1 MAGAAAACLPTLRLT
16 QVSLIARP
24 RPRSVLLCVLA
35 PYLSSTA
42 QPDLRLHSVR
52 GRRLPD
58 ATLEAT
64 FDGCPMAARAAAAWR
79 RTVARGVNRDATAVG
94 ACVPGQGHIRGPDRS
109 RSSILLPC
117 AAWLVHPDPLPS

>member
-1 MAGAAAACLPTLRLT
+1 MMAEATALGLPTLRLT

-52 GRRLPD
+52 GRSLFD
-58 ATLEAT
+58 TLHWALLLI
-64 FDGCPMAARAAAAWR
+64 AAKRQRA
-79 RTVARGVNRDATAVG
+79 TVA
-94 ACVPGQGHIRGPDRS
+94 
-109 RSSILLPC
+109 
-117 AAWLVHPDPLPS
+117 